1 MSIEVR
7 KYQSSDRNAVVLLW
21 NVVFPNST
29 GHNDPDASID
39 RKCAHDD
46 GLFFVAEDSGEVV
59 GTAMGGYDGH
69 RGWIYSLAVLP
80 TRQRQGIGRLLI
92 QHTEG
97 ALAQLG
103 CPKVNLQVRSDN
115 AEIVEFYHSLGYE
128 TEQRVSMGKRIDEGE
143 S

>member
-1 MSIEVR
+1 MSVEIR
-7 KYQSSDRNAVVLLW
+7 NYRSTDRSAVVSLW
-21 NVVFPNST
+21 NEVFPNST
-29 GHNDPDASID
+29 GHNDPEASID
-39 RKCAHDD
+39 RKCEHDD
-46 GLFFVAEDSGEVV
+46 GLFFVAQDTGEIV

-92 QHTEG
+92 QHTEV
-97 ALAQLG
+97 ALAKLG

-115 AEIVEFYHSLGYE
+115 GEVVAFYQSLGYE
-128 TEQRVSMGKRIDEGE
+128 TEQRVSMGKRIDEAA